1 MKTKNTNEILTE
13 LTLHLTR
20 ISVDVEHIKEKVDA
34 NNKHLERINGRVRT
48 TENSITAIKSIG
60 ITLYAIIGGV
70 LTWLGIS
77 K

>member
-70 LTWLGIS
+70 LTWLGVS